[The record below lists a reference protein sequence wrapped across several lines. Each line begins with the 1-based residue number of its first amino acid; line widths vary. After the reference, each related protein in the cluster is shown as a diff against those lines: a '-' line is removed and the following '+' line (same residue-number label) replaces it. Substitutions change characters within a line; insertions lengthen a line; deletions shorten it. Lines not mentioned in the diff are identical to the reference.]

1 MGRRELKLENQGMR
15 VETQSMAGRKIKM
28 LAHIVAGNNHPGL

>member
-1 MGRRELKLENQGMR
+1 MGRRSWKLEKSGNGGGNTKPSRQ
-15 VETQSMAGRKIKM
+15 KIKM